1 MKRTTQILAHGE
13 NGLQAKRN
21 QVSETRTEEDFVK
34 VDRHFP
40 PGPTFRSTIR
50 PATYSQPGSELRAR
64 YSSRGT
70 SAPALPYLLQS
81 PGTSVVVVT
90 PSGPVVHVP
99 PAVTLS
105 GFGSLFGGGFNTLLS
120 APIAANA
127 TAAAIAQ
134 VRSAEYISKGNAA
147 KQKIDQ
153 MNQDAKNAEQN
164 IRDQNIDAFTCEDEF
179 TAVKFNHHL
188 KPADSSVCTLPEEQQ
203 AQEAEQEL
211 EALNEAG
218 DTSQEAIEAAESA
231 AEAAETAAEAAETA
245 AEAAL
250 DAVDILESIL
260 ETVSLFP

>member
-1 MKRTTQILAHGE
+1 MIDDKRLTIGSFIRGSRNAGLGALVRGGFGIIGSAALLSSMAIAQVPTT
-13 NGLQAKRN
+13 
-21 QVSETRTEEDFVK
+21 T
-34 VDRHFP
+34 
-40 PGPTFRSTIR
+40 
-50 PATYSQPGSELRAR
+50 
-64 YSSRGT
+64 
-70 SAPALPYLLQS
+70 ALPYLLQS